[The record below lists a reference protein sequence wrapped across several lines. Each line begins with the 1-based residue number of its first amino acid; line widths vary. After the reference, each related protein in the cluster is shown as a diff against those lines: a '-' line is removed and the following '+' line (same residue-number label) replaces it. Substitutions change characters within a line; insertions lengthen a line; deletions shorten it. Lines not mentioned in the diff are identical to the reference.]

1 MSGQRLG
8 SNWGS
13 GGTALFLLRQQ
24 EYKKFP
30 RGTKF
35 NAFLLIYMTRYS
47 RRKGAGWNIA
57 GKAIT
62 GTGG

>member
-1 MSGQRLG
+1 MGGDG
-8 SNWGS
+8 SS
-13 GGTALFLLRQQ
+13 ALFLRQQ
-24 EYKKFP
+24 ENKKFQ

-35 NAFLLIYMTRYS
+35 NVSLFIYMTGYS
-47 RRKGAGWNIA
+47 RRKGAAWNIA

>member
-35 NAFLLIYMTRYS
+35 NAFLLIYMTCVFPEE
-47 RRKGAGWNIA
+47 RRRLEYRR
-57 GKAIT
+57 
-62 GTGG
+62 

>member
-1 MSGQRLG
+1 LDRTGVAAAPRY
-8 SNWGS
+8 
-13 GGTALFLLRQQ
+13 LRQQ

-30 RGTKF
+30 CGAKF